1 MDKNVVMSGMRPTG
15 RLHIGNMMGALTNWV
30 KLQNEY
36 DCFFVVVDW
45 HALTTEYKNTQDI
58 KENIRQMV
66 IDWISVGLDPEK
78 CNIFVQSQVKQHAE
92 LHLLLS
98 MITPLSWLERCPTYK
113 EQLKQLETREINT
126 YGFLGYPVLMA
137 TDILIYKANKVPVGK
152 DQEAHVELCRE
163 IARRFNYLYEPVFP
177 EPEALYTEFM
187 VLPGIDGRKMSKSY
201 DNYIEI
207 SASPDLIREKVKM
220 MITDP
225 ARIRKN
231 DPGHPDVCNVFA
243 FHTVFNEPAK
253 VQELKEACQKGQIG
267 CVECKK
273 NLADLMVARM
283 EPIHQKR
290 KMLEQNPKII
300 DEILNTGAKNAR
312 VVAEKT
318 LEEVRDAMKML

>member
-1 MDKNVVMSGMRPTG
+1 MKSHVVMSGMRPTG
-15 RLHIGNMMGALTNWV
+15 RLHMGNMMGALTNWV
-30 KLQNEY
+30 KLQDDY

-45 HALTTEYKNTQDI
+45 HALTTGYENTQDL

-78 CNIFVQSQVKQHAE
+78 CNIFVQSHVKQHAE

-98 MITPLSWLERCPTYK
+98 MLTPLSWLERCPTYK
-113 EQLKQLETREINT
+113 EQLKQLESKEINT

-137 TDILIYKANKVPVGK
+137 TDILIYKADKVPVGK
-152 DQEAHVELCRE
+152 DQEAHIELSRE
-163 IARRFNYLYEPVFP
+163 IARRFNYIYKPVFP

-207 SASPDLIREKVKM
+207 SASPETIKQKVRM

-231 DPGHPDVCNVFA
+231 DPGHPDVCNVYA
-243 FHTVFNEPAK
+243 FYQVFDEQNNT
-253 VQELKEACQKGQIG
+253 QELKEVCQKGQIG

-273 NLADLMVARM
+273 KLASLIINKMQ
-283 EPIHQKR
+283 PIHQKR
-290 KMLEQNPKII
+290 KELEQNPLII
-300 DEILNTGAKNAR
+300 DEILNNGAKRAR

-318 LEEVRDAMKML
+318 LKEVREAMKI

>member
-1 MDKNVVMSGMRPTG
+1 MKSHVVMSGMRPTG
-15 RLHIGNMMGALTNWV
+15 RLHMGNMMGALTNWV

-45 HALTTEYKNTQDI
+45 HALTTGYENTQDI

-78 CNIFVQSQVKQHAE
+78 CNIFVQSHVKQHAE

-113 EQLKQLETREINT
+113 EQLKQLESKEINT

-137 TDILIYKANKVPVGK
+137 TDILIYKADKVPVGK
-152 DQEAHVELCRE
+152 DQEAHIELSRE
-163 IARRFNYLYEPVFP
+163 IARRFNYIYKPVFP
-177 EPEALYTEFM
+177 EPKALYTEFL

-207 SASPDLIREKVKM
+207 SAGPEIIKQKVRM

-231 DPGHPDVCNVFA
+231 DPGHPNICNVYA
-243 FHTVFNEPAK
+243 FYKVFDEQDNI
-253 VQELKEACQKGQIG
+253 QELKEVCQKGQIG
-267 CVECKK
+267 CVGCKK
-273 NLADLMVARM
+273 KLASLIIDKMR
-283 EPIHQKR
+283 PIHLKR
-290 KMLEQNPKII
+290 KELEQNPTII
-300 DEILNTGAKNAR
+300 DDILDNGAKRAR
-312 VVAEKT
+312 LVAEKT
-318 LEEVRDAMKML
+318 LEEVREAMKI